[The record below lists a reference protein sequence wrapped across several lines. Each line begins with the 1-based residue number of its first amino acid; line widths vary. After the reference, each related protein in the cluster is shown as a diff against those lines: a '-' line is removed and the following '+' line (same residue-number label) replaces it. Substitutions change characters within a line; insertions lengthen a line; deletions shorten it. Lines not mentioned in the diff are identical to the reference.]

1 MKVTKANLL
10 EGSFGSGNEPTNLDC
25 ADKEIE
31 VELV

>member
-10 EGSFGSGNEPTNLDC
+10 EGSFCSGNEPNNLDC